1 MAKNPRIGAVVLAAG
16 LSRRAGTVNK
26 LLSPV
31 NGKAMVRGV
40 VDMLSALPIDPVV
53 VVTGFEA
60 SEIKDVLSGCPV
72 IFTHNAD
79 FADGMGCSISCG
91 VTTLPQEVAGALICL
106 GDMPHVTGD
115 AIIKLVEAFRE
126 GKICVPVVDG
136 KRGNP
141 VLFSKTHFPALKAL
155 KGDRGGKGVL
165 SANPVSVHEVLTDDE
180 GIFIDHDRV
189 T

>member
-1 MAKNPRIGAVVLAAG
+1 MEKNPRIGAVVLAAG

-60 SEIKDVLSGCPV
+60 PEIEKTLSGCPV
-72 IFTHNAD
+72 IFAHNAN
-79 FADGMGCSISCG
+79 FADGMGGSIGCG
-91 VTTLPQEVAGALICL
+91 VTALPDDVDGVMICL
-106 GDMPHVTGD
+106 GDMPHVKAST
-115 AIIKLVEAFRE
+115 IRKLIEAFK
-126 GKICVPVVDG
+126 GKEICVPVRDG
-136 KRGNP
+136 RQGNP
-141 VLFSKTHFPALKAL
+141 VLFSSTYFSALKSIQ
-155 KGDRGGKGVL
+155 GDKGGKSL
-165 SANPVSVHEVLTDDE
+165 IQDMHENVGFVAVEDT
-180 GIFIDHDRV
+180 GIFIDHDRI